1 MASQLRQLTKM
12 GGLQSM
18 MQMLPGVPKIEEQ
31 MKKANIDDKMV
42 KRQIAIIESM
52 TPEERSKPELIKASR
67 KQRIATGAGM
77 SVQDVNKLLKQHAE
91 ASKMMKRMKKLGKKG
106 MMRGGMPGMPGMGGG
121 GLPPGF
127 GGGGKR

>member
-1 MASQLRQLTKM
+1 
-12 GGLQSM
+12 
-18 MQMLPGVPKIEEQ
+18 

-52 TPEERSKPELIKASR
+52 TPQERSKPELIKASR
-67 KQRIATGAGM
+67 KQRIASGAGM
-77 SVQDVNKLLKQHAE
+77 SVQDVNKLLKQYAE
-91 ASKMMKRMKKLGKKG
+91 ATKMMKRMKKLGKKG
-106 MMRGGMPGMPGMGGG
+106 MMRGGMPGMPGGGMPGG